1 MRMVIQINII
11 FEITCSLLKDY
22 SVLYIWPSGGNQIVY
37 SVDDIPPD
45 NYEIYANVFDSN
57 NNLQYEYKPG
67 STKFINVAPSDV
79 NLDITEEDQLYF

>member
-45 NYEIYANVFDSN
+45 NYEIYAAVFDSN

-67 STKFINVAPSDV
+67 STKFINVAASDV
-79 NLDITEEDQLYF
+79 NLDITEEDPL